1 MPVVSAMEVVGSP
14 AYFSHRQRVF
24 EVFNP
29 DYTVGVAC
37 SMSGII
43 VGLHLGDE
51 ILEESDEWLAT
62 EILRLARL
70 ARMKSE
76 VGRRQALLDDGMLP
90 HAVEARGLPSE
101 ADYRR
106 AEAAEF
112 GQ

>member
-1 MPVVSAMEVVGSP
+1 MDAVGSP
-14 AYFSHRQRVF
+14 AASSRRRIF

-29 DYTVGVAC
+29 DYSVGVAC
-37 SMSGII
+37 DSAGII

-51 ILEESDEWLAT
+51 IVEQSDAWLAA

-76 VGRRQALLDDGMLP
+76 VGRRRALLDNGMLP
-90 HAVEARGLPSE
+90 HAVDDHGLPDE

-106 AEAAEF
+106 AEAAEY
-112 GQ
+112 GNQL

>member
-1 MPVVSAMEVVGSP
+1 MSSIEHAGSSA
-14 AYFSHRQRVF
+14 ARLRRQLY

-29 DYTVGVAC
+29 DYSVGVAC
-37 SMSGII
+37 DIAGVI

-51 ILEESDEWLAT
+51 IAEHTDAWLAA

-76 VGRRQALLDDGMLP
+76 VGRRQILIGNGMLP

-112 GQ
+112 GDQL

>member
-1 MPVVSAMEVVGSP
+1 MEVVGAPTNS
-14 AYFSHRQRVF
+14 ADRQRVF

-37 SMSGII
+37 SLAGII
-43 VGLHLGDE
+43 VGLHLSDE
-51 ILEESDEWLAT
+51 IVEESDEWLAA

-76 VGRRQALLDDGMLP
+76 VGRRQALLDNGMLP

-101 ADYRR
+101 ADYLR

-112 GQ
+112 GEYR

>member
-1 MPVVSAMEVVGSP
+1 MDAVGSP
-14 AYFSHRQRVF
+14 ASSRRQQIF

-29 DYTVGVAC
+29 DYSVGVAC
-37 SMSGII
+37 DRAGII

-51 ILEESDEWLAT
+51 ILEQSDAWLSA

-76 VGRRQALLDDGMLP
+76 VGRRRILLDNGMLP

-101 ADYRR
+101 AAYRR

-112 GQ
+112 GDQL

>member
-1 MPVVSAMEVVGSP
+1 VDATGSSTVSAR
-14 AYFSHRQRVF
+14 RQQIF

-29 DYTVGVAC
+29 DYSVGVAC
-37 SMSGII
+37 DTAGII

-51 ILEESDEWLAT
+51 IVEQSDAWLAA

-70 ARMKSE
+70 ARMKSD
-76 VGRRQALLDDGMLP
+76 VGRRQVLLDHGILP

-101 ADYRR
+101 PDYRR

-112 GQ
+112 GDQL